1 MGQKS
6 NTLTLRKHK
15 DNLNSYA
22 LNSKAFL
29 NSNEY
34 IETLKR
40 SLEKKGITVTSHFF
54 EATANTFNLS
64 LNLFFKTQKL
74 LKYKKK
80 LTGEKI
86 SRKKNYRKFKLKQKR
101 FGTKYQWKKKIKK
114 TGTKKAHK
122 IQKNIKKVKLIEKQ
136 TKFLQTFK
144 NLTKNLPTNKLL
156 VHNFKLL
163 NREVPRRVTILIH
176 TNLNYFKRILF
187 SRRFNL
193 YFDFLKMTALLIS
206 KKININT
213 YNVIL
218 GTIFKFLTKK
228 SHSKFFSFLKK
239 LSYLLIKSSTI
250 EGIKIGINGK
260 LKGKLRAKSFKM
272 AIGKIGTQTVT
283 SEVDFSK
290 VHIHTLYG
298 CFGLQTWIKYKQKK

>member
-6 NTLTLRKHK
+6 NIITLRKHK
-15 DNLNSYA
+15 DNLNSYS

-29 NSNEY
+29 NTNEY
-34 IETLKR
+34 IAVLKR
-40 SLEKKGITVTSHFF
+40 SLEKKGVIITSHFF
-54 EATANTFNLS
+54 EATNNTFNLS

-80 LTGEKI
+80 LIGEKI
-86 SRKKNYRKFKLKQKR
+86 FRKKFHKKSKLKN
-101 FGTKYQWKKKIKK
+101 FSSKYQQKNK
-114 TGTKKAHK
+114 TTKKAEL
-122 IQKNIKKVKLIEKQ
+122 IKKQ
-136 TKFLQTFK
+136 TRFLQVFK
-144 NLTKNLPTNKLL
+144 NLTKNLPANNLL

-163 NREVPRRVTILIH
+163 NREIPRRVITLIH
-176 TNLNYFKRILF
+176 TNLNYFKRVLF

-193 YFDFLKMTALLIS
+193 YFDFLKMTSLLIS
-206 KKININT
+206 KKININI
-213 YNVIL
+213 YNVML

-250 EGIKIGINGK
+250 EGIKITINGK

-272 AIGKIGTQTVT
+272 AIGKIKTQSIT

-298 CFGLQTWIKYKQKK
+298 CFGLQTWIKYKQKN

>member
-1 MGQKS
+1 MYVKS
-6 NTLTLRKHK
+6 
-15 DNLNSYA
+15 
-22 LNSKAFL
+22 
-29 NSNEY
+29 
-34 IETLKR
+34 
-40 SLEKKGITVTSHFF
+40 
-54 EATANTFNLS
+54 
-64 LNLFFKTQKL
+64 Q
-74 LKYKKK
+74 KKK
-80 LTGEKI
+80 
-86 SRKKNYRKFKLKQKR
+86 N
-101 FGTKYQWKKKIKK
+101 KIKK
-114 TGTKKAHK
+114 TYK
-122 IQKNIKKVKLIEKQ
+122 IQKNTKKIETIEKK
-136 TKFLQTFK
+136 TKFVHFFK
-144 NLTKNLPTNKLL
+144 NLSKNLPTNNLL
-156 VHNFKLL
+156 IHNFKLL

-176 TNLNYFKRILF
+176 KNLNYFKRVLF

-206 KKININT
+206 KKISINI

-272 AIGKIGTQTVT
+272 AVGKIGTQTIS

-298 CFGLQTWIKYKQKK
+298 CFGLKTWIKYKQKK

>member
-6 NTLTLRKHK
+6 NTLTLRKYK
-15 DNLNSYA
+15 DNSTSFA
-22 LNSKAFL
+22 SNSKAFL

-34 IETLKR
+34 ITTLKR
-40 SLEKKGITVTSHFF
+40 SLENKGVALTSHFF
-54 EATANTFNLS
+54 ESRANTFNLS
-64 LNLFFKTQKL
+64 LDLFFKTKKL

-86 SRKKNYRKFKLKQKR
+86 SRKKFFYRRKIRRNL
-101 FGTKYQWKKKIKK
+101 KKKSFLAKPQQQKK
-114 TGTKKAHK
+114 TKKKKTYK
-122 IQKNIKKVKLIEKQ
+122 IQKGIQNIETIEKKA
-136 TKFLQTFK
+136 KFVNFFK
-144 NLTKNLPTNKLL
+144 NLSKNLPTNNLL

-163 NREVPRRVTILIH
+163 NREISRRAIIIIH
-176 TNLNYFKRILF
+176 KNLNYFKRVLF

-206 KKININT
+206 KKININV
-213 YNVIL
+213 YNTIL

-250 EGIKIGINGK
+250 EGIKMSINGK

-272 AIGKIGTQTVT
+272 AVGKIGTQTIS

-298 CFGLQTWIKYKQKK
+298 CFGLKT